1 MAYFPRLLLG
11 LKVELKA
18 VVLKIKL
25 IPIRNELLENLQV
38 NKHQDQSYWHLYIKQ
53 ITVKSLLIVISYSK

>member
-25 IPIRNELLENLQV
+25 TPIRNELLENLQV
-38 NKHQDQSYWHLYIKQ
+38 NKHQDQSY
-53 ITVKSLLIVISYSK
+53 